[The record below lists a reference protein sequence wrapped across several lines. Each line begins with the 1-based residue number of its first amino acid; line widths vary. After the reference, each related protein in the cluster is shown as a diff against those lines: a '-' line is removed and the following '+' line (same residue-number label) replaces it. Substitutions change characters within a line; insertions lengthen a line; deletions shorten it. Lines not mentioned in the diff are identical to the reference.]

1 MNMSGS
7 YISSKQTYHIFS
19 LEIDV
24 IRRCVHHLP
33 TACIRPAGP
42 LSLTREKAAL
52 SCPVTSH

>member
-1 MNMSGS
+1 MSGS
-7 YISSKQTYHIFS
+7 CISSKQTYHIFS

-33 TACIRPAGP
+33 SACIRPAEP